1 MTRAASL
8 IGPNAIIQF
17 GEAVAALEGA
27 AGLER
32 LFTQAG
38 QKTYLSHPPT
48 ALVPE
53 ADVLRLH
60 TEFRRFATDS
70 RRRSA
75 SWLAGRRTADYILA
89 HRIPGFAQAII
100 LRLPRFIAAPLLG
113 AAIAKHAWTF
123 TGSGRFQ
130 RGRGQGF
137 SFEIHDCVLCRG
149 LASEH
154 AECDYYCGA
163 FERLYAVL
171 VDPDVKVVETA
182 CKACGDC
189 CCRFTF
195 TWGEGIHRA
204 PSRAP
209 SRAVARDQQPN
220 R

>member
-1 MTRAASL
+1 MTHAAGL

-17 GEAVAALEGA
+17 GEAVAALEGV
-27 AGLER
+27 AGRER
-32 LFTQAG
+32 LFDEAG
-38 QKTYLSHPPT
+38 QKAYLSHPPT

-53 ADVLRLH
+53 TDVLRLH
-60 TEFRRFATDS
+60 AEFRRFATDN

-100 LRLPRFIAAPLLG
+100 LSLPRFIAAPLLG

-137 SFEIHDCVLCRG
+137 SFEIQDCVLCRG
-149 LASEH
+149 LTSER
-154 AECDYYCGA
+154 AECEYYCGA

-182 CKACGDC
+182 CKASGGA
-189 CCRFTF
+189 CCRFAF
-195 TWGEGIHRA
+195 TWGEGIRRA
-204 PSRAP
+204 LSRALDP
-209 SRAVARDQQPN
+209 VGARAQQPN